1 MCMYRIIVC
10 IFGMCIGGAL
20 HAMAL
25 EFEQTTLENGMK
37 IIVVPDHRSPV
48 VINSVW
54 YRAGSIDE
62 QPGKRGI
69 AHMLE
74 HMMFKGTPKYPAGQ
88 LDKLVSRNG
97 GQLNAFTSRDYTAYY
112 EKVSKDKLP
121 LMMELEADRMVN
133 LNITDEDFQPERN
146 VVLEE
151 RRWRSDSKPTDR
163 FFEKYIK
170 KHYAVHPYG
179 NPIIGWREDIEGY
192 TLQDNLNWY
201 NTHYAPNNATLLLVG
216 DVTLAEVMPLV
227 EKYFAPLKVKNTP
240 PRANYVE
247 PLRDAEVRFT
257 EVDSELKVPV
267 FYKSY
272 RAPSAFQGIAGEN
285 DMVKDALE
293 IYLMTQIL
301 GDSTT
306 GRLYED
312 LVKKQQ
318 LADEAS
324 ASYSAYG
331 AGESTIDIYV
341 QPKPGVT
348 LAQVEEAVEDV
359 IASFVASRITED
371 ELARAK
377 TGMLAHSVYGR
388 DDLFFTMY
396 QLGLWLM
403 AGGEADTFDDWQE
416 ELPQINTADIQRV
429 AQTYLQPNLATTGL
443 LVGSEEQ
450 LGHMSAQ

>member
-1 MCMYRIIVC
+1 MRHFRLFVYIIT
-10 IFGMCIGGAL
+10 MSIGGAL

-25 EFEQTTLENGMK
+25 EFEQTTLENGMN
-37 IIVVPDHRSPV
+37 IIVVSDHRSPV

-62 QPGKRGI
+62 QPGKTGI

-88 LDKLVSRNG
+88 LDKIVSRNG

-133 LNITDEDFQPERN
+133 LNITDKDFQPERD

-170 KHYAVHPYG
+170 KHYAEHPYG

-192 TLQDNLNWY
+192 TLQDNLDWY

-216 DVTLAEVMPLV
+216 DVTLTEVMPLV
-227 EKYFAPLKVKNTP
+227 EKYFAPLEPKNTP
-240 PRANYVE
+240 PRANHVE
-247 PLRDAEVRFT
+247 PKRDAEVRFV

-267 FYKSY
+267 FYRSY
-272 RAPSAFQGIAGEN
+272 RAPSAFQGIAGDG

-293 IYLMTQIL
+293 IYLMSQVL

-306 GRLYED
+306 GRLYEE
-312 LVKKQQ
+312 LVKKKE

-331 AGESTIDIYV
+331 AGESSIDIYV

-348 LAQVEEAVEDV
+348 LTQVEEAVDDV
-359 IASFVASRITED
+359 LADYIASGITED

-403 AGGEADTFDDWQE
+403 AGGEASTFDDWQE
-416 ELPQINTADIQRV
+416 ELPQISLTDIQRV
-429 AQTYLQPNLATTGL
+429 ARTYLQPYLATTGL
-443 LVGSEEQ
+443 LVGDEAQ
-450 LGHMSAQ
+450 LGHNSVQ